1 MANVG
6 RNQLC
11 PCGSGKKAKRCC
23 GIRRGPSEEDL
34 ARAFVATQGRQC
46 MPVVAQCARSEL
58 VELVDELFFLPVRD
72 LSLLAPLPP
81 ILTPELERL
90 ARVVIDD
97 DDGDEIDSAMEAVL
111 PAFDTPLVR
120 ARLARAVIALRDA
133 GRVGEQLAALALVNL
148 AGRSVALLRASL
160 IQALSIAMGVA
171 KTPSGLVVARR

>member
-11 PCGSGKKAKRCC
+11 PCGSGRKAKRCC

-34 ARAFVATQGRQC
+34 ARAFIATQGRQS
-46 MPVVAQCARSEL
+46 MPVIALCARSEL
-58 VELVDELFFLPVRD
+58 AELVDELFVLPERD

-81 ILTPELERL
+81 ILTPDLQRL
-90 ARVVIDD
+90 AQVVIDD
-97 DDGDEIDSAMEAVL
+97 DEDEIDSAMEAAL

-133 GRVGEQLAALALVNL
+133 GRVGEKLAALALVNL
-148 AGRSVALLRASL
+148 AGRSVALLRSSL

-171 KTPSGLVVARR
+171 ETPSGLVVARH